1 MKGIKKEYDYLNKQ
15 WELRN
20 TPGNNAIESEAEY
33 RFKAERR
40 TERILTGIAWGLVIV
55 VVSLIYLIVKFKIL
69 G

>member
-1 MKGIKKEYDYLNKQ
+1 MKGTKKEYDIPNKQ

-20 TPGNNAIESEAEY
+20 TPGINAIESEAEY

-40 TERILTGIAWGLVIV
+40 TERILTGIAWGLVILGI
-55 VVSLIYLIVKFKIL
+55 SLAYLIVKLKIL